1 MLTRVRP
8 TTEKNFNKYN
18 LQAKR
23 KEKIDSYKHSK
34 PDKAGEKVF

>member
-1 MLTRVRP
+1 MLGQP
-8 TTEKNFNKYN
+8 QKKKFNKYN

-34 PDKAGEKVF
+34 PDKAGKKVFINN